1 MAVAPSSPPEPRP
14 VPASTVPAVGSAA
27 PEIALDTT
35 SGAKAT
41 LSSLKGQ
48 KNVLLAF
55 FPLAFTSTCTAELC
69 AFTEDYSAFEGR
81 DVLVIPISVDS
92 VPTLREFKAKHK
104 IGVELASDF
113 KRDASRAYGV
123 LMDTFFS
130 NRAYFLVDK
139 QGVIRWSHVETTPST
154 RRANSEILAEIEKLG

>member
-1 MAVAPSSPPEPRP
+1 MVSPESNPVA
-14 VPASTVPAVGSAA
+14 ASTVPAVGSAA
-27 PEIALDTT
+27 PEISLDTT

-55 FPLAFTSTCTAELC
+55 FPLAFTSTCTAEMC
-69 AFTEDYSAFEGR
+69 AFTEDYSAFDGK
-81 DVLVIPISVDS
+81 DVVVIPISVDS

-113 KRDASRAYGV
+113 KREASRAYGV

-130 NRAYFLVDK
+130 NRAYFLIDRD
-139 QGVIRWSHVETTPST
+139 GIIRWSHVEATPSS
-154 RRANSEILAEIEKLG
+154 RRENSEILAAVSALG